1 MQRQAKPDYK
11 EAAATCYDVITDPT
25 FLELCLVLTVLE
37 YDNIAISKR
46 FDKDG
51 DGVYKKSEIR

>member
-1 MQRQAKPDYK
+1 MQRQAKSDYK
-11 EAAATCYDVITDPT
+11 MGAATCYDAITDPV
-25 FLELCLVLTVLE
+25 FLQLCLVLTVLE

-51 DGVYKKSEIR
+51 DGMYKKSEIR

>member
-11 EAAATCYDVITDPT
+11 QAAASCYDAITDPT
-25 FLELCLVLTVLE
+25 TLQFCLVLTVLE

-51 DGVYKKSEIR
+51 DGMYKKSEIR